1 MKTMIFAIE
10 NLHQLE
16 NEVTHADYKPILIL
30 DGYYENEDLQIML
43 EESEFKENIILEALE
58 EHGQLHII
66 NYTVAPIK
74 YEDEEFIYNNN
85 YGWEDICNKDNDLIT
100 YRCQGMILK
109 KHLEDEESKYFFDCM
124 EHDFRVI
131 SSVALK
137 YSSNIK

>member
-66 NYTVAPIK
+66 NYTVAPID
-74 YEDEEFIYNNN
+74 DEENDFIEKGC
-85 YGWEDICNKDNDLIT
+85 GWEDIVNTYKEHII
-100 YRCQGMILK
+100 YRCEGMIFIN
-109 KHLEDEESKYFFDCM
+109 HLEDEENKYFFDCM
-124 EHDFRVI
+124 EHDFRVYTY
-131 SSVALK
+131 VALK
-137 YSSNIK
+137 YSIK